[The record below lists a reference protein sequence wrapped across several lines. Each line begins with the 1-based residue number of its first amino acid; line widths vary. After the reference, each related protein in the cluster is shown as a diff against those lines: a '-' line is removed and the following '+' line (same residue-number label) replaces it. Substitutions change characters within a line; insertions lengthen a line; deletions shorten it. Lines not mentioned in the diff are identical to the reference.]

1 MNCSV
6 ASVRKPAVFL
16 DRDGVIN
23 RKMPEGD
30 YVKDWSEFSFLPGAL
45 KAIRM
50 LKENGFLI
58 AIITNQRCV
67 ATGIVTEEGLKE
79 IHKRMLNEIR
89 RCGGDIDAVYFC
101 PHDISDGCNCRKPEP
116 GMISSAIRDFRDC
129 DVEVDLKRSYVIGDS
144 EKDIASAKALGIK
157 SIKIGEYLPEADIN
171 KKDLLEA
178 VEAIIE
184 CD

>member
-1 MNCSV
+1 V
-6 ASVRKPAVFL
+6 IKKPAVFL

-30 YVKDWSEFSFLPGAL
+30 YVKDWSEFSFLPGIL
-45 KAIRM
+45 RAIRM

-58 AIITNQRCV
+58 AVITNQRCI
-67 ATGIVTEEGLKE
+67 ATGVITEERLKE
-79 IHKRMLNEIR
+79 IHGRMLDEIR
-89 RCGGDIDAVYFC
+89 RYGGDIEAVYFC
-101 PHDISDGCNCRKPEP
+101 PHDISDGCGCRKPEP
-116 GMISSAIRDFRDC
+116 GMILRAIKDFRDHNI
-129 DVEVDLKRSYVIGDS
+129 EIDLERSYVIGDS

-157 SIKIGEYLPEADIN
+157 TIKIGEYSPEADIN
-171 KKDLLEA
+171 KRDLLEA